1 MAVELLAPAGSWE
14 AMEAAV
20 GAGADAVYVGGKAFG
35 ARAFAANFSGEDL
48 CRAVDYVHL
57 RRRRLYLAVNT
68 LLKNQEI
75 EKELDGYLLPLY
87 RQGLDAV
94 IVQDM
99 GVFAYIRQRFPDLPV
114 HVSTQMA
121 VTGVSGAAMLEREGA
136 ARVVYARELLLS
148 ELKHI
153 RQNTSLEME
162 VFVHGALCYC
172 YSGQCLFSSMLGGR
186 SGNRGR
192 CAQPCRLPYQV
203 GKEKSRLLSL
213 KDLCALELLPQLVEA
228 GVDSLKIEGRMKQ
241 PEYVAGVVS
250 VYRRYL
256 DGCLEGRRAGQWD
269 GKQLKKD
276 KEFLRD
282 LFHRGGFSQGY
293 LIENPGPSM
302 IAFENHK
309 KTGSQ
314 QAEIRKRK
322 EKIKGNLIL
331 SSDSRAILELSADD
345 CHTINVTGDIPQKA
359 KSQPASRERIVE
371 QMRKTG
377 NEPFDFGEF
386 QLQME
391 EELFVPVSQLN
402 DLRRRGIQA
411 LKEKMLKPYLRQ
423 QPACAAGVL
432 AAVPRKNQK
441 PSQIVMA
448 ASCESREQ
456 WSVLESM
463 EKIREVYMSVSLYE
477 ALYTKGG
484 IEYFQDLSE
493 RRQWMLALPHVA
505 RGRDLGRLELVCGQA
520 LAAGCGGFL
529 VRNLESF
536 AFLSHKG
543 WAGKCHLDAGMYTY
557 NDRAVDFWRGQGAG
571 ADMVP
576 LELNQGE
583 IAHRDNSMS
592 YMTVYGYLPLMVS
605 AQCVQKN
612 TRQCDRKSRC
622 LFIRDRYQ
630 KEFPVKCYCD
640 FCYNIVYNS
649 LPYGLP
655 GYRDTLLK
663 MGLSRFLLSF
673 TLESGEETK
682 KTAEAFLLA
691 YEQGIVQEGVSFTRG
706 HMKRGVE

>member
-1 MAVELLAPAGSWE
+1 MSVELLAPAGSWE

-20 GAGADAVYVGGKAFG
+20 GAGADAVYVGGRAFG

-57 RRRRLYLAVNT
+57 RGCRLYLTVNT
-68 LLKNQEI
+68 LLKNREI
-75 EKELDGYLLPLY
+75 AKELDGYLLLLY
-87 RQGLDAV
+87 RRGLDGV
-94 IVQDM
+94 IVQDL
-99 GVFAYIRQRFPDLPV
+99 GVFMYIRERFPDLPL

-136 ARVVYARELLLS
+136 ARVVYARELMLS
-148 ELKHI
+148 ELRQI
-153 RQNTSLEME
+153 RQKTSLEME

-192 CAQPCRLPYQV
+192 CAQPCRLPYQQ
-203 GKEKSRLLSL
+203 GKKKSRLLSL
-213 KDLCALELLPQLVEA
+213 KDLCTLELLPELVEA
-228 GVDSLKIEGRMKQ
+228 GIDSLKIEGRMKQ

-256 DGCLEGRRAGQWD
+256 DDCLEGRRAGQWD
-269 GKQLKKD
+269 KRQLKYD

-293 LIENPGPSM
+293 YIENPGPSM
-302 IAFENHK
+302 IAFEDHK
-309 KTGSQ
+309 KTGSR

-331 SSDSRAILELSADD
+331 SSDSRAILELSADN
-345 CHTINVTGDIPQKA
+345 CHTITVTGDIPQKA
-359 KSQPASRERIVE
+359 RSQPSSRERIIG
-371 QMRKTG
+371 QMCKTG
-377 NEPFDFGEF
+377 NEPFDFEEF
-386 QLQME
+386 RLQMG

-411 LKEKMLKPYLRQ
+411 LKEQMLKPYQR
-423 QPACAAGVL
+423 PEPVSTAGVS
-432 AAVPRKNQK
+432 APDSRRNRK
-441 PSQIVMA
+441 PSQMVMA
-448 ASCESREQ
+448 ASCESQDQ

-463 EKIREVYMSVSLYE
+463 EEIREVYMSVPLYE
-477 ALYTKGG
+477 ALYREKGR
-484 IEYFQDLSE
+484 EYFQGLSE
-493 RRQWMLALPHVA
+493 RRQWMLALPHVV
-505 RGRDLGRLELVCGQA
+505 RGRDLSRLELVCGQA
-520 LAAGCGGFL
+520 LSEGCRGFL

-536 AFLSHKG
+536 AFLSEKG
-543 WAGKCHLDAGMYTY
+543 WAQKCLLDAGMYTY
-557 NDRAVDFWRGQGAG
+557 NDWAVDFWRRQGAG
-571 ADMVP
+571 AHMVP

-630 KEFPVKCYCD
+630 KKFPVQCYCD
-640 FCYNIVYNS
+640 FCYNVVYNS
-649 LPYGLP
+649 LPYGLLE
-655 GYRDTLLK
+655 YRDALLK

-673 TLESGEETK
+673 TLESGGQTR

-691 YEQGIVQEGVSFTRG
+691 YEQGIVQEGFSFTRG